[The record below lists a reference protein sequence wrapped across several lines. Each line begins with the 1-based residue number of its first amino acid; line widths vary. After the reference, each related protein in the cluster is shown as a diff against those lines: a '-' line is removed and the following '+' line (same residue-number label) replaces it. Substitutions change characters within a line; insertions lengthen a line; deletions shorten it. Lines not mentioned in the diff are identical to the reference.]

1 MVWTVEKK
9 GLTIAASWKPKDSKT
24 GEITVYQAK
33 WNAFRDQ
40 LAKGK
45 HPVEAAKMIGDS
57 KYTVLNK
64 KTGQAEFRVGGK
76 DRVTFIV
83 DDVNHVLYK
92 VCLGGHT

>member
-1 MVWTVEKK
+1 
-9 GLTIAASWKPKDSKT
+9 L
-24 GEITVYQAK
+24 
-33 WNAFRDQ
+33 R
-40 LAKGK
+40 KGK
-45 HPVEAAKMIGDS
+45 HPVEAAKAVGDS

-83 DDVNHVLYK
+83 DDENHVLSR

>member
-1 MVWTVEKK
+1 MVWTIDKK
-9 GLTIAASWKPKDSKT
+9 GLTIAASWKPKDKE
-24 GEITVYQAK
+24 GKITVYQAK
-33 WNAFRDQ
+33 WNEFMDQ
-40 LAKGK
+40 LRKGK
-45 HPVEAAKMIGDS
+45 HPVEAAKAVGDS

-83 DDVNHVLYK
+83 DDENHVLSR